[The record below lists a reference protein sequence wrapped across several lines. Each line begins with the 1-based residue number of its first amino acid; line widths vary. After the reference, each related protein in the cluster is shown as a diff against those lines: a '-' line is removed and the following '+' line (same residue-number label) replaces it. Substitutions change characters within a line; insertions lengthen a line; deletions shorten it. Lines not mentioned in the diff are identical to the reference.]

1 MCCRIKSTQEGT
13 LKKFSRFKKRYV
25 YSAMFSNNKWM
36 GNIYEMKYLFMYK
49 ATGEG
54 NNQQEENE

>member
-1 MCCRIKSTQEGT
+1 
-13 LKKFSRFKKRYV
+13 
-25 YSAMFSNNKWM
+25 MFSNNKWM

-54 NNQQEENE
+54 NNQQEENEWRMKHSAALVLL